1 MRKCI
6 TIFNIKYVSLEYK
19 LSRVN
24 GQFLP
29 QPCFPKSSA
38 ERRFCLQ
45 VVHLGI
51 RSYGV
56 GMTDR
61 DIQYELLSRLNNV
74 F

>member
-1 MRKCI
+1 MRKCV
-6 TIFNIKYVSLEYK
+6 TIFNIKYVLLEYK

-29 QPCFPKSSA
+29 QLCSPKSSA
-38 ERRFCLQ
+38 ERFCFQ
-45 VVHLGI
+45 VIHLGI
-51 RSYGV
+51 RSHGV